1 MFAALSAPR
10 RRLILGLVAAA
21 LIAVVVSTILIVSA
35 HTSAGQDRSVPQ
47 DQPGPVLLVPGY
59 GGSVSGLGSL
69 ATSLRAA
76 GKSVQ
81 IVTLPDNAQGDLR
94 DQAMALDRAVNAAL
108 ASSRARSVDV
118 IGYSAGGVVA
128 RLWARD
134 FRGADRSRR
143 IVSLGS
149 PQHGT
154 LVAQLGTFFTG
165 VCPVACTQL
174 APNSELLTALNA
186 PPETPKGPSFVSIW
200 TTGDEVVLPPTSAEV
215 SGAVNISVQSVCP
228 SVVLRHEGLPTS
240 PIVAAMVLGEVGVQ
254 PVRTYTPADCRSLS
268 S

>member
-118 IGYSAGGVVA
+118 IGYSAGG
-128 RLWARD
+128 LPSSISSICSS
-134 FRGADRSRR
+134 SR
-143 IVSLGS
+143 
-149 PQHGT
+149 Q
-154 LVAQLGTFFTG
+154 
-165 VCPVACTQL
+165 
-174 APNSELLTALNA
+174 
-186 PPETPKGPSFVSIW
+186 
-200 TTGDEVVLPPTSAEV
+200 
-215 SGAVNISVQSVCP
+215 
-228 SVVLRHEGLPTS
+228 
-240 PIVAAMVLGEVGVQ
+240 
-254 PVRTYTPADCRSLS
+254 
-268 S
+268 